1 MSNHDQTAEHGGH
14 GSESSHGSPLQYVIV
29 WVLLLI
35 GTFLTFTVAEL
46 PRGEWTLPIALLI
59 ATCKGTLVALFFMH
73 LYGDKGLPKMVLL
86 TAVTLFVLLITLL
99 MTDLHFRFP
108 LVTPRGVELPIPQRV
123 LPPPFGPGTPEK

>member
-1 MSNHDQTAEHGGH
+1 MANHEHAAEQGAHG
-14 GSESSHGSPLQYVIV
+14 SHGSPLRYTII

-35 GTFLTFTVAEL
+35 GTILTFTVAQL
-46 PRGEWTLPIALLI
+46 PRGEWTLPIALII

-86 TAVTLFVLLITLL
+86 TAITLFVLLISLL

>member
-1 MSNHDQTAEHGGH
+1 MANHDHASELGTHG
-14 GSESSHGSPLQYVIV
+14 SHGSPLRYTII

-35 GTFLTFTVAEL
+35 GTILTFTVAQL
-46 PRGEWTLPIALLI
+46 PRGDWTLPIALII
-59 ATCKGTLVALFFMH
+59 ATCKATLVALFFMH

-86 TAVTLFVLLITLL
+86 TAVTLFVLLISLL

-123 LPPPFGPGTPEK
+123 LPPPFEPGTPEK

>member
-1 MSNHDQTAEHGGH
+1 MSNHGETHAHGGD
-14 GSESSHGSPLQYVIV
+14 GSHGSPLRYTLI
-29 WVLLLI
+29 WGLLLI
-35 GTFLTFTVAEL
+35 GTILTFTVAQL
-46 PRGEWTLPIALLI
+46 PRSEWTLPIALFI